1 MIKGGFQVT
10 TYTTNDFQA
19 ILKGRRSIRQFDE
32 SVKISK
38 EEMTNILQ
46 DTITAPSSVNM
57 QPWRFVVAE
66 SSTAKEKLTPLV
78 RFNQNQNNTSSAMI
92 LIFGDLKNFDYS
104 EQIYGTAVEQ
114 GLMPAE
120 VKEQQLSVLTPL
132 YKQIPADK
140 MKETVLIDG
149 SLAAMQ
155 LMLIA
160 RTYGYETSPIGGFER
175 DQLATAF
182 DLNPQR
188 YVPVMIVAIGKGLD
202 AGYPSYRL
210 PVADIT
216 TWV

>member
-1 MIKGGFQVT
+1 MT
-10 TYTTNDFQA
+10 TYKTNDFQA

-66 SSTAKEKLTPLV
+66 SSTAKEKLAPIV

-92 LIFGDLKNFDYS
+92 LIFGDLANFDYS

-120 VKEQQLSVLTPL
+120 VKEQQLSVLAPL
-132 YKQIPADK
+132 YKQIPEDK

-175 DQLATAF
+175 DQLAAAF
-182 DLNPQR
+182 DLDPQR

-216 TWV
+216 TWA

>member
-1 MIKGGFQVT
+1 MT
-10 TYTTNDFQA
+10 TYKTNDFQA

-132 YKQIPADK
+132 YKQIPEDK

-182 DLNPQR
+182 DLDPQR

>member
-10 TYTTNDFQA
+10 TYKTNDFQA

-132 YKQIPADK
+132 YKQIPEDK

-175 DQLATAF
+175 DQLAAAF
-182 DLNPQR
+182 DLDPQR

>member
-175 DQLATAF
+175 DQLAAAF
-182 DLNPQR
+182 DLDPQR

>member
-57 QPWRFVVAE
+57 QPWRFIVAE

-182 DLNPQR
+182 DLDPQR

>member
-1 MIKGGFQVT
+1 MT
-10 TYTTNDFQA
+10 TYKTNDFQA

-132 YKQIPADK
+132 YKQIPEDK

-175 DQLATAF
+175 DQLAAAF
-182 DLNPQR
+182 DLDPQR

>member
-1 MIKGGFQVT
+1 MT

-66 SSTAKEKLTPLV
+66 SSAAKEKLTPLV

-175 DQLATAF
+175 DQLAAAF
-182 DLNPQR
+182 DLDPQR

>member
-1 MIKGGFQVT
+1 MT
-10 TYTTNDFQA
+10 TYKTNDFQA
-19 ILKGRRSIRQFDE
+19 ILKGRRSIRKFDE

-132 YKQIPADK
+132 YKQIPEDK

-175 DQLATAF
+175 DQLAAAF
-182 DLNPQR
+182 DLDPQR

>member
-1 MIKGGFQVT
+1 MT

-57 QPWRFVVAE
+57 QPWRFIVAE

-182 DLNPQR
+182 DLDPQR

>member
-1 MIKGGFQVT
+1 MT

-182 DLNPQR
+182 DLDPQR

>member
-1 MIKGGFQVT
+1 MT

-175 DQLATAF
+175 DQLAAAF
-182 DLNPQR
+182 DLDPQR

>member
-1 MIKGGFQVT
+1 MT

-19 ILKGRRSIRQFDE
+19 ILKDRRSIRQFDE

-132 YKQIPADK
+132 YKQIPEDK

-149 SLAAMQ
+149 SLVAMQ

-160 RTYGYETSPIGGFER
+160 RAYGYETSPIGGFER
-175 DQLATAF
+175 DQLAAAF
-182 DLNPQR
+182 DLDPQR

>member
-1 MIKGGFQVT
+1 MT

-132 YKQIPADK
+132 YKQIPEDK

-149 SLAAMQ
+149 SLVAMQ

-160 RTYGYETSPIGGFER
+160 RAYGYETSPIGGFER
-175 DQLATAF
+175 DQLAAAF
-182 DLNPQR
+182 DLDPQR

>member
-57 QPWRFVVAE
+57 QPWRFIVAE

-132 YKQIPADK
+132 YKQIPEDK

-175 DQLATAF
+175 DQLAAAF
-182 DLNPQR
+182 DLDPQR

>member
-57 QPWRFVVAE
+57 QPWRFIVAE

-175 DQLATAF
+175 DQLAAAF
-182 DLNPQR
+182 DLDPQR

>member
-57 QPWRFVVAE
+57 QPWRFIVAE